1 MNVFLY
7 KGNEAYLIN
16 NKIDML
22 IKESK
27 ANEFN
32 ISSYDCSEVNL
43 GLAIQDAMTLPFL
56 GESKVV
62 IIKNPVFL
70 TNEKQ
75 LISHDINSL
84 INYINNPLDQ
94 TYLIINAVGLRLS
107 EKLEVVKLLNKKAVV
122 NETKEIDEVEF
133 KGWIKRQCDIA
144 FVKIN
149 EDAVKAFYIAVGK
162 DLINAKNELDKMI
175 LYVGHGGT
183 ITNEVV
189 SKLTSRGLQANIYSL
204 TDAILKKNKE
214 NIISVYNNLISYGID
229 IYVLINLTTK
239 AMKDNLVVNL
249 LLQEGATQADIAAKM
264 GVSPN
269 RAYYLLKDARELDVE
284 NIKEYVIKLSELDY
298 NIKSGQV
305 DPKMGFEYFLFGL
318 K

>member
-56 GESKVV
+56 GETKVV

-149 EDAVKAFYIAVGK
+149 EEAVKAFYIAVGK

-249 LLQEGATQADIAAKM
+249 LLQEGATQADIASKM

-269 RAYYLLKDARELDVE
+269 RAYYLVKDARELDVE

>member
-84 INYINNPLDQ
+84 INYINN
-94 TYLIINAVGLRLS
+94 
-107 EKLEVVKLLNKKAVV
+107 K
-122 NETKEIDEVEF
+122 
-133 KGWIKRQCDIA
+133 
-144 FVKIN
+144 
-149 EDAVKAFYIAVGK
+149 
-162 DLINAKNELDKMI
+162 
-175 LYVGHGGT
+175 
-183 ITNEVV
+183 
-189 SKLTSRGLQANIYSL
+189 
-204 TDAILKKNKE
+204 
-214 NIISVYNNLISYGID
+214 
-229 IYVLINLTTK
+229 
-239 AMKDNLVVNL
+239 
-249 LLQEGATQADIAAKM
+249 
-264 GVSPN
+264 
-269 RAYYLLKDARELDVE
+269 
-284 NIKEYVIKLSELDY
+284 
-298 NIKSGQV
+298 
-305 DPKMGFEYFLFGL
+305 
-318 K
+318 

>member
-239 AMKDNLVVNL
+239 AMKENLVVNL

>member
-56 GESKVV
+56 GETKVV

-75 LISHDINSL
+75 LINHDINSL

-249 LLQEGATQADIAAKM
+249 LLQEGATQADIASKM

-269 RAYYLLKDARELDVE
+269 RAYYLVKDARELDVE

>member
-56 GESKVV
+56 GETKVV

-249 LLQEGATQADIAAKM
+249 LLQEGATQADIASKM

-269 RAYYLLKDARELDVE
+269 RAYYLVKDARELDVE

>member
-56 GESKVV
+56 GETKVV

-183 ITNEVV
+183 ITNEIV

-249 LLQEGATQADIAAKM
+249 LLQEGATQADIASKM

-269 RAYYLLKDARELDVE
+269 RAYYLVKDARELDVE